1 MFYRLCGAGGAR
13 TCFAQALA
21 HGARALLPLTAGQV
35 HHVQARH
42 RRGPRLACVGQRLHL
57 RARGI
62 IRAEGMLIMA
72 DQHLQLP
79 RTRAVLS
86 RGPTCAFF
94 ASVIQSHLV
103 VCLVAAGML
112 QQGSAPSCIVG
123 CISCTCR
130 QEANGGEESRRP

>member
-72 DQHLQLP
+72 DQYSQLP
-79 RTRAVLS
+79 RAREL
-86 RGPTCAFF
+86 C
-94 ASVIQSHLV
+94 
-103 VCLVAAGML
+103 
-112 QQGSAPSCIVG
+112 SA
-123 CISCTCR
+123 
-130 QEANGGEESRRP
+130 EALPAHFLLL